1 MRRFDNIALTV
12 VTIAIGFSVMAYGAA
27 GLLAPTVVQVSEVS
41 NIENRYYAELPS
53 LTAESVLDKSF
64 QSGFDAFIADHIPL
78 RDHAVLLNAGMQR
91 TCIAASA
98 AIRGYGVYPTFFGSH
113 YYAVPSDG
121 LIVDQAEELPSDDD
135 LRALDAWIVTL
146 NEAAQK
152 HPDIRFVY
160 DCVARH
166 DQTEANPTYRY
177 FNNRLNPAWMQEHFI
192 DHLDPHIDAF
202 IDSVASY
209 DEIVDEWFATDPHWT
224 LERALKSYNQVAE
237 RLGLR
242 VYPYDNP
249 VEVVDSWQG
258 TYANSSL
265 DLDYA
270 INLEDLPIDFSQL
283 SFYNLQEDGGGEK
296 YMGAR
301 EAVLFEGVQL
311 EADGASKYYEYFG
324 GGAAEVI
331 NNGENNGRTV
341 LFVGDSLSY
350 CLERFIASNYSKSVI
365 LLPGNGRYSRDL
377 ESYIEEYDPDDVIVL
392 MHASKYET
400 IAEYSPAFI
409 GL

>member
-1 MRRFDNIALTV
+1 M
-12 VTIAIGFSVMAYGAA
+12 
-27 GLLAPTVVQVSEVS
+27 
-41 NIENRYYAELPS
+41 
-53 LTAESVLDKSF
+53 
-64 QSGFDAFIADHIPL
+64 
-78 RDHAVLLNAGMQR
+78 
-91 TCIAASA
+91 
-98 AIRGYGVYPTFFGSH
+98 
-113 YYAVPSDG
+113 
-121 LIVDQAEELPSDDD
+121 
-135 LRALDAWIVTL
+135 
-146 NEAAQK
+146 
-152 HPDIRFVY
+152 
-160 DCVARH
+160 
-166 DQTEANPTYRY
+166 
-177 FNNRLNPAWMQEHFI
+177 
-192 DHLDPHIDAF
+192 
-202 IDSVASY
+202 
-209 DEIVDEWFATDPHWT
+209 
-224 LERALKSYNQVAE
+224 
-237 RLGLR
+237 
-242 VYPYDNP
+242 YPYDNP

-377 ESYIEEYDPDDVIVL
+377 ESYIEEYDPDDVIVM
-392 MHASKYET
+392 MHASKYEM